1 MPLLETRGLSKRFPG
16 IVALDEVDFE
26 ADAGEVRAVVGA
38 NGAGA
43 SKSTF
48 MNILAGVFP
57 PSSGEIRLAG
67 QPVAVTSPRAAHEL
81 GINIVFQ
88 EFSSTPELTVA
99 ENIFLGREPVSRYGL
114 IDRKRL
120 CRDSA
125 EILNRYHLDLSPDAL
140 VGALS
145 VAQRQQVELA
155 RALSTSARILILDEP
170 TAVLS
175 PRDWENLRRII
186 GHMTREGHLILF
198 VSHRL
203 EEVFAIADRITV
215 FRNGRAVATGAT
227 AAMTQRELVQLMTG
241 REAHKVAAVA
251 PPQAVAEPPLLSA
264 AVQREDGLSSFHLN
278 RGEIVGLGGLVG
290 SGRTA
295 LARALIGLTPG
306 MHPTIAIDG
315 KPVHVKTP
323 RQAFAQGIA
332 YLTEDRKRD
341 GLFANLSVTINSSAA
356 TLPAYSPWGILR
368 EDMERSACASILQQ
382 LGLVARSLDMAAAEL
397 SGGNQ
402 QKVVMARALL
412 ARPRILI
419 CDEPTRGVDVQA
431 KVEIYE
437 LLLKLAAEG
446 VGILLISSEFSE
458 LLSLTHRILV
468 VRRAAI
474 ARELVTADTTEELLL
489 FAAAGGTEALD
500 PQAAIGQSN

>member
-38 NGAGA
+38 NGAG
-43 SKSTF
+43 KSTF

-67 QPVAVTSPRAAHEL
+67 EPVVFSSPRAAHEL

-88 EFSSTPELTVA
+88 EFSSTTELTVA
-99 ENIFLGREPVSRYGL
+99 ENIFLGREPVSRYRL

-120 CRDSA
+120 RRDAA
-125 EILNRYHLDLSPDAL
+125 EILDRYHLDLSPDAL
-140 VGALS
+140 VGSLS

-175 PRDWENLRRII
+175 PRDWETLRRII
-186 GHMTREGHLILF
+186 GHMIREGHLILY

-203 EEVFAIADRITV
+203 DEVFAIADSITV
-215 FRNGRAVATGAT
+215 LRNGRAVATGAT

-241 REAHKVAAVA
+241 REVRKVGALA
-251 PPQAVAEPPLLSA
+251 PPQTAAGPPLLSVA
-264 AVQREDGLSSFHLN
+264 IQREDGASSFQLN

-295 LARALIGLTPG
+295 LARSLIGLTPG
-306 MHPTIAIDG
+306 MHPTMAIDG
-315 KPVHVKTP
+315 NPVHIKTP
-323 RQAFAQGIA
+323 RQAFAHGIA

-341 GLFANLSVTINSSAA
+341 GLFSNLSVTINCSAA
-356 TLPAYSPWGILR
+356 TLPAYSPWGLLR
-368 EDMERSACASILQQ
+368 EDIERSACGSILQQ
-382 LGLVARSLDMAAAEL
+382 LGLVARSLDMAAEEL

-431 KVEIYE
+431 KMEIYE
-437 LLLKLAAEG
+437 LLQKLAAEG

-468 VRRAAI
+468 VRHAAI
-474 ARELVTADTTEELLL
+474 SRELVTGDTSEELLL
-489 FAAAGGTEALD
+489 LAAAGGAEALD
-500 PQAAIGQSN
+500 PGAAIGQSN

>member
-1 MPLLETRGLSKRFPG
+1 MALLETRRLSKRFPG

-38 NGAGA
+38 NGAG
-43 SKSTF
+43 KSTF

-67 QPVAVTSPRAAHEL
+67 RPVAVASPRAAHEL

-99 ENIFLGREPVSRYGL
+99 ENIFLGREPVTHYGL
-114 IDRKRL
+114 IHRKRL
-120 CRDSA
+120 RRDA
-125 EILNRYHLDLSPDAL
+125 REILDRYHLDLSPDAM
-140 VGALS
+140 VGSLS

-175 PRDWENLRRII
+175 PRDWQNLRNII
-186 GHMTREGHLILF
+186 GHMTREGHLVLY

-203 EEVFAIADRITV
+203 DEVFSIADRITV
-215 FRNGRAVATGAT
+215 LRNGRAVATGT
-227 AAMTQRELVQLMTG
+227 ASAMTQRELVRLMTG
-241 REAHKVAAVA
+241 REARKVGALA
-251 PPQAVAEPPLLSA
+251 PPQMTAGPLLLSVS
-264 AVQREDGLSSFHLN
+264 VQREDGVSSFRLQ

-295 LARALIGLTPG
+295 LARSLIGLTPG
-306 MHPTIAIDG
+306 MHPALTIDG
-315 KPVHVKTP
+315 KPVRIKTP
-323 RQAFAQGIA
+323 RQAFANGIA

-341 GLFANLSVTINSSAA
+341 GLFPNLSVTVNCSAA
-356 TLPAYSPWGILR
+356 TLPAYSPWGIL
-368 EDMERSACASILQQ
+368 DQDSERRACGSILQQ
-382 LGLVARSLDMAAAEL
+382 LGLVARSLDMAAEEL

-431 KVEIYE
+431 KVEIYD
-437 LLLKLAAEG
+437 LLQKLAAQG

-468 VRRAAI
+468 IRGAAVLS
-474 ARELVTADTTEELLL
+474 ELVTADVTEERLLL
-489 FAAAGGTEALD
+489 AATGGAAL
-500 PQAAIGQSN
+500 S

>member
-38 NGAGA
+38 NGAG
-43 SKSTF
+43 KSTF

-67 QPVAVTSPRAAHEL
+67 QPVAFASPRAAHEL

-99 ENIFLGREPVSRYGL
+99 ENIFLGREPVSRYRL

-120 CRDSA
+120 RRDAA
-125 EILNRYHLDLSPDAL
+125 EILDRYYLDLSPDAL
-140 VGALS
+140 VGSLS

-175 PRDWENLRRII
+175 PRDWETLRRII
-186 GHMTREGHLILF
+186 GHMIREGHLILY

-203 EEVFAIADRITV
+203 DEVFAIADRITV
-215 FRNGRAVATGAT
+215 LRNGRAVATGAT

-241 REAHKVAAVA
+241 REARKVGALA
-251 PPQAVAEPPLLSA
+251 PPPAAADLPLLSV
-264 AVQREDGLSSFHLN
+264 AVQREDGASSFQLN

-295 LARALIGLTPG
+295 LARSLIGLTPG
-306 MHPTIAIDG
+306 MHPRWRSTA
-315 KPVHVKTP
+315 
-323 RQAFAQGIA
+323 
-332 YLTEDRKRD
+332 
-341 GLFANLSVTINSSAA
+341 
-356 TLPAYSPWGILR
+356 SPF
-368 EDMERSACASILQQ
+368 RS
-382 LGLVARSLDMAAAEL
+382 
-397 SGGNQ
+397 
-402 QKVVMARALL
+402 
-412 ARPRILI
+412 RPRA
-419 CDEPTRGVDVQA
+419 R
-431 KVEIYE
+431 
-437 LLLKLAAEG
+437 
-446 VGILLISSEFSE
+446 
-458 LLSLTHRILV
+458 LSLTASPV
-468 VRRAAI
+468 
-474 ARELVTADTTEELLL
+474 
-489 FAAAGGTEALD
+489 
-500 PQAAIGQSN
+500 

>member
-38 NGAGA
+38 NGAG
-43 SKSTF
+43 KSTF

-67 QPVAVTSPRAAHEL
+67 QPVAFASPRAAHEL

-99 ENIFLGREPVSRYGL
+99 ENIFLGREPVSRYRL

-120 CRDSA
+120 RRDAA
-125 EILNRYHLDLSPDAL
+125 EILDRYHLDLSPDAL
-140 VGALS
+140 VGSLS

-175 PRDWENLRRII
+175 PRDWETLRRII
-186 GHMTREGHLILF
+186 GHMIREGHLILY

-203 EEVFAIADRITV
+203 DEVFAIADRITV
-215 FRNGRAVATGAT
+215 LRNGRAVATGAT

-241 REAHKVAAVA
+241 REVRKVGALA
-251 PPQAVAEPPLLSA
+251 PPQTAADPPLLSVA
-264 AVQREDGLSSFHLN
+264 IQREDGASSFQLN

-295 LARALIGLTPG
+295 LARSLIGLTPG
-306 MHPTIAIDG
+306 MHPTMAIDG
-315 KPVHVKTP
+315 KPVHIKTP
-323 RQAFAQGIA
+323 RQAFAHGIA

-341 GLFANLSVTINSSAA
+341 GLFSNLSVTVNCSAA
-356 TLPAYSPWGILR
+356 TLPAYSPWGLLR
-368 EDMERSACASILQQ
+368 EDIERSACGSILQQ
-382 LGLVARSLDMAAAEL
+382 LGLVARSLDMAAEEL

-431 KVEIYE
+431 KMEIYE
-437 LLLKLAAEG
+437 LLQKLAAEG
-446 VGILLISSEFSE
+446 VRHPSHFLGIFRTAVPYPPYS
-458 LLSLTHRILV
+458 
-468 VRRAAI
+468 RRSPRRDL
-474 ARELVTADTTEELLL
+474 ARACHWRH
-489 FAAAGGTEALD
+489 
-500 PQAAIGQSN
+500 Q

>member
-16 IVALDEVDFE
+16 IVALDDVDFE

-38 NGAGA
+38 NGAG
-43 SKSTF
+43 KSTF

-67 QPVAVTSPRAAHEL
+67 QPVAFASPRAAHEL
-81 GINIVFQ
+81 GINVVFQ

-99 ENIFLGREPVSRYGL
+99 ENIFLGREPISRYRL
-114 IDRKRL
+114 IDRKRM
-120 CRDSA
+120 RREAA
-125 EILNRYHLDLSPDAL
+125 EILDRYHLDLSPDAF
-140 VGALS
+140 VGSLS

-155 RALSTSARILILDEP
+155 RALSSSARILILDEP

-175 PRDWENLRRII
+175 PRDWENLRNII
-186 GHMTREGHLILF
+186 GHMVRESHLVLY

-203 EEVFAIADRITV
+203 DEVFAIADRITV
-215 FRNGRAVATGAT
+215 LRNGRAVATGAT

-241 REAHKVAAVA
+241 REARKISVLA
-251 PPQAVAEPPLLSA
+251 PPQAVVEPPLLSVA
-264 AVQREDGLSSFHLN
+264 IQGEHGPSGFHVN

-295 LARALIGLTPG
+295 LARSLIGLTAG
-306 MHPTIAIDG
+306 MSPAIAIDG
-315 KPVHVKTP
+315 KPVHIKTP
-323 RQAFAQGIA
+323 REAFAHGIA

-341 GLFANLSVTINSSAA
+341 GLFANLSVTVNCSAA

-368 EDMERSACASILQQ
+368 EDSERSACASILDQ
-382 LGLVARSLDMAAAEL
+382 LGLVARSLDMAAVEL

-437 LLLKLAAEG
+437 LLQKLAAEG
-446 VGILLISSEFSE
+446 VGVLLISSEFSE

-468 VRRAAI
+468 VRHATV
-474 ARELVTADTTEELLL
+474 ARELVTADINEELLL
-489 FAAAGGTEALD
+489 LAAAGGAETLD
-500 PQAAIGQSN
+500 PEAAMGQSN

>member
-16 IVALDEVDFE
+16 IVALDDVDFE
-26 ADAGEVRAVVGA
+26 AQAGEVRAVVGA
-38 NGAGA
+38 NGAG
-43 SKSTF
+43 KSTF

-57 PSSGEIRLAG
+57 PTSGEIRLAG
-67 QPVAVTSPRAAHEL
+67 RPVALTSPRAAREL

-88 EFSSTPELTVA
+88 ELSSTPELTVA
-99 ENIFLGREPVSRYGL
+99 ENIFLGREPVSRYCL

-120 CRDSA
+120 RRDAA
-125 EILNRYHLDLSPDAL
+125 EILNRYHLDFSPDAF

-155 RALSTSARILILDEP
+155 RALSTAARILILDEP

-175 PRDWENLRRII
+175 PHDWENLRNII
-186 GHMTREGHLILF
+186 GHMIREGYLILY

-203 EEVFAIADRITV
+203 DEVFAIADRITV
-215 FRNGRAVATGAT
+215 LRNGRVVATGAT
-227 AAMTQRELVQLMTG
+227 AEMTQRELVQLMTG
-241 REAHKVAAVA
+241 REARKVAALT
-251 PPQAVAEPPLLSA
+251 PPQAAADPPLLS
-264 AVQREDGLSSFHLN
+264 VTIEREDGSSGFHLN

-290 SGRTA
+290 AGRTA
-295 LARALIGLTPG
+295 LARSLIGLTPG
-306 MHPTIAIDG
+306 IHPTIAIDG
-315 KPVHVKTP
+315 EPVHIKTP
-323 RQAFAQGIA
+323 RQAFAHGIA

-341 GLFANLSVTINSSAA
+341 GLFSNLSVTVNCSAA
-356 TLPAYSPWGILR
+356 TLPAFSPWGILR
-368 EDMERSACASILQQ
+368 EDMEHSACGTVLQQ
-382 LGLVARSLDMAAAEL
+382 LGLVARSLDVAAAEL

-437 LLLKLAAEG
+437 LLQKLAAEG
-446 VGILLISSEFSE
+446 VSILLISSEFSE

-468 VRRAAI
+468 VRHAAI
-474 ARELVTADTTEELLL
+474 SGELVTADTTEELLL

-500 PQAAIGQSN
+500 PQVAMGQSN

>member
-38 NGAGA
+38 NGAG
-43 SKSTF
+43 KSTF

-67 QPVAVTSPRAAHEL
+67 QPVAFASPRDAHEL

-99 ENIFLGREPVSRYGL
+99 ENIFLGREPVSRYRL

-120 CRDSA
+120 RRDAA
-125 EILNRYHLDLSPDAL
+125 EILDRYHLDLSPDAM
-140 VGALS
+140 VGSLS

-186 GHMTREGHLILF
+186 GHMIREGHLILY

-203 EEVFAIADRITV
+203 DEVFAIADRITV
-215 FRNGRAVATGAT
+215 LRNGREVATGAT

-241 REAHKVAAVA
+241 REARKVGALA
-251 PPQAVAEPPLLSA
+251 PPPAAADLPLLSV
-264 AVQREDGLSSFHLN
+264 AVQREDGASSFQLN

-295 LARALIGLTPG
+295 LARSLIGLTQ
-306 MHPTIAIDG
+306 AC
-315 KPVHVKTP
+315 TP
-323 RQAFAQGIA
+323 RWRSTG
-332 YLTEDRKRD
+332 
-341 GLFANLSVTINSSAA
+341 
-356 TLPAYSPWGILR
+356 SPFTSR
-368 EDMERSACASILQQ
+368 RR
-382 LGLVARSLDMAAAEL
+382 AR
-397 SGGNQ
+397 
-402 QKVVMARALL
+402 
-412 ARPRILI
+412 
-419 CDEPTRGVDVQA
+419 
-431 KVEIYE
+431 
-437 LLLKLAAEG
+437 
-446 VGILLISSEFSE
+446 
-458 LLSLTHRILV
+458 LSLTASPI
-468 VRRAAI
+468 
-474 ARELVTADTTEELLL
+474 
-489 FAAAGGTEALD
+489 
-500 PQAAIGQSN
+500 

>member
-38 NGAGA
+38 NGAG
-43 SKSTF
+43 KSTF

-67 QPVAVTSPRAAHEL
+67 EPVVFSSPRAALEL

-88 EFSSTPELTVA
+88 EFSSTTELTVA
-99 ENIFLGREPVSRYGL
+99 ENIFLGREPVSRYRL

-120 CRDSA
+120 RRDAA
-125 EILNRYHLDLSPDAL
+125 EILDRYHLDLSPDAL
-140 VGALS
+140 VGSLS

-175 PRDWENLRRII
+175 PRDWETLRRII
-186 GHMTREGHLILF
+186 GHMIREGHLILY

-203 EEVFAIADRITV
+203 DEVFAIADSITV
-215 FRNGRAVATGAT
+215 LRNGRAVATGAT

-241 REAHKVAAVA
+241 REVRKVGALA
-251 PPQAVAEPPLLSA
+251 PPQTAAGPPLLSVA
-264 AVQREDGLSSFHLN
+264 IQREDGASSFQLN

-295 LARALIGLTPG
+295 LARSLIGLTPG
-306 MHPTIAIDG
+306 MHPTMAIDG
-315 KPVHVKTP
+315 NPVHIKTP
-323 RQAFAQGIA
+323 RQAFAHGIA

-341 GLFANLSVTINSSAA
+341 GLFSNLSVTINCSAA
-356 TLPAYSPWGILR
+356 TLPAYSPWGLLR
-368 EDMERSACASILQQ
+368 EDIERSACGSILQQ
-382 LGLVARSLDMAAAEL
+382 LGLVARSLDMAAEEL

-431 KVEIYE
+431 KMEIYE
-437 LLLKLAAEG
+437 LLQKLAAEG
-446 VGILLISSEFSE
+446 VRHPSHFLGIFRTAVPYPPYS
-458 LLSLTHRILV
+458 
-468 VRRAAI
+468 RRSPRRNL
-474 ARELVTADTTEELLL
+474 ARACHWRH
-489 FAAAGGTEALD
+489 
-500 PQAAIGQSN
+500 Q

>member
-38 NGAGA
+38 NGAG
-43 SKSTF
+43 KSTF

-67 QPVAVTSPRAAHEL
+67 EPVVFSSPRAALEL

-88 EFSSTPELTVA
+88 EFSSTTELTVA
-99 ENIFLGREPVSRYGL
+99 ENIFLGREPVSRYRL

-120 CRDSA
+120 RRDAA
-125 EILNRYHLDLSPDAL
+125 EILDRYHLDLSPDAL
-140 VGALS
+140 VGSLS

-175 PRDWENLRRII
+175 PRDWETLRRII
-186 GHMTREGHLILF
+186 GHMIREGHLILY

-203 EEVFAIADRITV
+203 DEVFAIADSITV
-215 FRNGRAVATGAT
+215 LRNGRAVATGAT

-241 REAHKVAAVA
+241 REVRKVGALA
-251 PPQAVAEPPLLSA
+251 PPQTAAGPPLLSVA
-264 AVQREDGLSSFHLN
+264 IQREDGASSFQLN

-295 LARALIGLTPG
+295 LARSLIGLTPG
-306 MHPTIAIDG
+306 MHPTMAIDG
-315 KPVHVKTP
+315 NPVHIKTP
-323 RQAFAQGIA
+323 RQAFAHGIA

-341 GLFANLSVTINSSAA
+341 GLFSNLSVTINCSAA
-356 TLPAYSPWGILR
+356 TLPAYSPWGLLR
-368 EDMERSACASILQQ
+368 EDIERSACGSILQQ
-382 LGLVARSLDMAAAEL
+382 LGLVARSLDMAAEEL

-431 KVEIYE
+431 KMEIYE
-437 LLLKLAAEG
+437 LLQKLAAEG
-446 VGILLISSEFSE
+446 VGIPSHFLGIFRTAVPYPPYS
-458 LLSLTHRILV
+458 
-468 VRRAAI
+468 RRSPRRNL
-474 ARELVTADTTEELLL
+474 ARACHWRH
-489 FAAAGGTEALD
+489 
-500 PQAAIGQSN
+500 Q